1 MPNSACDSATGTCLA
16 ACAAQP
22 VSGQHVR
29 RRALSGPGENNTDTG
44 NSTDDVG
51 LAVVTNVTLSFP
63 LRAGANLTAVMLAL
77 FSNASSMNLW
87 AQLDAGLLE
96 ALKYGGDFSH
106 TGSLQRRLQ
115 QVCVASRG
123 PCWFPQAVVLTSAC
137 ARAQGFAFTNSTCA
151 AVASESEAS
160 WLDFH
165 LQADGSAQPSSL
177 CDRKNTWV
185 PFVKGIVKTAVG
197 AGLVRVGLAIAV
209 GGLGY
214 ASVLLQ
220 TELSLARSGP
230 APDSEP
236 LLHLSLHRIVV
247 HPPLHNLNDSGCAA
261 MMMRSFF
268 SLPYIAARSRFR
280 LLFLRSG

>member
-22 VSGQHVR
+22 VSGQQVR

-44 NSTDDVG
+44 HSTDDVG

-123 PCWFPQAVVLTSAC
+123 PCWFPQAVVLTS
-137 ARAQGFAFTNSTCA
+137 TCA
-151 AVASESEAS
+151 ATAVGPRGLHLRTGLAPAS
-160 WLDFH
+160 WLHFY
-165 LQADGSAQPSSL
+165 LQSDGDDQPSSL
-177 CDRKNTWV
+177 CDADPGRTWV
-185 PFVKGIVKTAVG
+185 PFVKGIVKAAVGSGFVTAGLYMAVG
-197 AGLVRVGLAIAV
+197 AF
-209 GGLGY
+209 GY

-220 TELSLARSGP
+220 TELSLARSSP
-230 APDSEP
+230 VPEP
-236 LLHLSLHRIVV
+236 LLHLSLHCIVV
-247 HPPLHNLNDSGCAA
+247 PPPCTT
-261 MMMRSFF
+261 
-268 SLPYIAARSRFR
+268 
-280 LLFLRSG
+280 